1 MEIIRLASEVEAPP
15 ESDCI
20 KIIALSDGQFRLV
33 SSALFEGDS
42 DGDESV
48 AVIGGDTYAT
58 SEAAEAAGLTWAD
71 EQGVQTLYV
80 ERSSAPGA

>member
-1 MEIIRLASEVEAPP
+1 MDIIRLASGFEAPP

-20 KIIALSDGQFRLV
+20 KIISLPDGQFRFV

-58 SEAAEAAGLTWAD
+58 AEAAEAAGLTWAD
-71 EQGVQTLYV
+71 EQGVQTVYV
-80 ERSSAPGA
+80 ERSHMPDA